1 MRVAIPE
8 AELQVR
14 ATRAGGPGGQ
24 HVNKVATRV
33 EVVWDPVGSPSLTDE
48 QRIVLLTK
56 LGNRLDS
63 NGLLHVVA
71 RDSRSQTRNRET
83 AIRRLQE
90 IVDDALTPVK
100 QRIRTRRPRAADEAR
115 LAEKKKQAEKKA
127 RRKAG
132 LDEE

>member
-1 MRVAIPE
+1 M
-8 AELQVR
+8 
-14 ATRAGGPGGQ
+14 
-24 HVNKVATRV
+24 
-33 EVVWDPVGSPSLTDE
+33 GSPSLTDE